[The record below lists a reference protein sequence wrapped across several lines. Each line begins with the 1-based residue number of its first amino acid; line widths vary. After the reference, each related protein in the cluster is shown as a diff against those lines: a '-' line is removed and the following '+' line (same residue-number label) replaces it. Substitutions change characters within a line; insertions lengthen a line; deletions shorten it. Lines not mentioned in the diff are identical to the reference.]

1 MATVLPGSPPSF
13 DKENEAG
20 TVRAIC
26 SYLRNM
32 HDNVDFQ
39 LGQIRKTL
47 ETQQS
52 AITSL
57 TEKNAGLSR
66 ELSTLRQNIETLQGD
81 YETLAVRVSAL
92 ERKN

>member
-1 MATVLPGSPPSF
+1 MATVLPGSPPGF

-39 LGQIRKTL
+39 LGQIKKAL
-47 ETQQS
+47 ETQQTL
-52 AITSL
+52 ITSL
-57 TEKNAGLSR
+57 TERNAVLDKDLSALR
-66 ELSTLRQNIETLQGD
+66 ESCEA
-81 YETLAVRVSAL
+81 LAARVSAL
-92 ERKN
+92 ERKNL